1 MSASS
6 MSANDVAKTIA
17 AAVVSKV
24 PYAGGLLAGLIDAF
38 WPSTPGPTLWQQVE
52 QQVQNLI
59 SQDLAK
65 YNLQQLQDTLQGLQ
79 NQVSDYVQLT
89 DPTQKQIA
97 LQAIDE
103 VIVSNAPKFMN
114 GDPGTNFSCFW
125 GMALLHLS
133 VRRELVQVFGS
144 SGNAALLADSVVA
157 YCAYGHTGLSRIYNT
172 RLGQLQFSSS
182 SDNVEGKNS
191 KWRVYAN
198 LNDTSD
204 NTELFIYS
212 QIFNAP
218 NWPIAQA
225 ASYVNSQLPIHWND
239 IQDPLQTQL
248 NALLHVIQTMQAA
261 NPYSETQGLAQLQQL
276 MAPSDYQAY
285 VQSYYPSTSIYN
297 TPDTT
302 EPAQLT
308 PTAPSVNW
316 QAPGQA

>member
-1 MSASS
+1 MSTAS

-38 WPSTPGPTLWQQVE
+38 WPSTPGPTLWQQIE
-52 QQVQNLI
+52 QQVQTLI

-79 NQVSDYVQLT
+79 DQISDYVQLT
-89 DPTQKQIA
+89 DPTQKQMA

-114 GDPGTNFSCFW
+114 GDPGTNFSCYW
-125 GMALLHLS
+125 GMALLHLT

-144 SGNAALLADSVVA
+144 SGNATLLADSVVA

-172 RLGQLQFSSS
+172 RLGQLSFYQS
-182 SDNVEGKNS
+182 SDNVAGKNS

-204 NTELFIYS
+204 NTELFVYS
-212 QIFNAP
+212 RVFNAP
-218 NWPIAQA
+218 DWPIAQA

-239 IQDPLQTQL
+239 IEVPLQQQL
-248 NALLHVIQTMQAA
+248 NALLEVIQTLQAA
-261 NPYSETQGLAQLQQL
+261 NPYTEAQGLAQLQQL
-276 MAPSDYQAY
+276 MAPTDYQNY
-285 VQSYYPSTSIYN
+285 LTSYYPSTSIYN
-297 TPDTT
+297 APATT
-302 EPAQLT
+302 EPAQPT
-308 PTAPSVNW
+308 PAVPSVAW
-316 QAPGQA
+316 QAP